1 MSRLISILLIG
12 IGGYWVLQN
21 RFKVVNIV
29 MGNRFIRRF
38 FVSSI
43 MSLPFMRDQM
53 MATVFSRQEP
63 KNSY

>member
-1 MSRLISILLIG
+1 MSRFISILLIG
-12 IGGYWVLQN
+12 ISGYWVLQN
-21 RFKVVNIV
+21 RFRVISFV

-38 FVSSI
+38 FVSTI

-63 KNSY
+63 KTSY